1 MNYPVAQSTYQ
12 GNGFQ
17 PPQLWSYQPPY
28 YTPLPHSA
36 FVQQPRQQNH
46 EGLLGLLVV
55 LGFLFSWIDSRRQK
69 TEILQLQQQVHY
81 LSNHVADQGIE
92 MNQPQSIGS
101 QPTSSIVKGAST
113 STSFGDGTH
122 FVGDNGVQPGIY
134 RLTEPGLR
142 YYVARLRN
150 FTGQNAILANWNGVS
165 PGIIEI
171 LPTDAGVEARGG
183 ATWQLVTL
191 NQPTD

>member
-12 GNGFQ
+12 GNGVQ
-17 PPQLWSYQPPY
+17 PPQPWYFQPPY
-28 YTPLPHSA
+28 YAPLAPRT
-36 FVQQPRQQNH
+36 FVQQPRQQSH

-55 LGFLFSWIDSRRQK
+55 LGFLFTWIDSRRQK
-69 TEILQLQQQVHY
+69 AEIRQLQQQVQY
-81 LSNHVADQGIE
+81 LSNHVSDQGIE
-92 MNQPQSIGS
+92 MHQPQSISS
-101 QPTSSIVKGAST
+101 QPRSSSVKGAST
-113 STSFGDGTH
+113 PTSFGDGTH
-122 FVGDNGVQPGIY
+122 FVGGDGVQPGIY

-183 ATWQLVTL
+183 ATWQLINL
-191 NQPTD
+191 NQPTG